1 MLASYGLNQSS
12 DDFDQIYID
21 PLDRQQ
27 FSLNF
32 QIPIFQWGQ
41 SRSRLKAALA
51 EQERAAE
58 EKALQEVQ
66 LDQNVYF
73 QVLQLR
79 LLQRQVEIAAQA
91 DTIATRRFEVARNR
105 YLVGNIDITDLFDAQ
120 REKDAA
126 NRSFI
131 QTLRQFWTSLYEVR
145 RLTLYDFERGVS
157 LMF

>member
-1 MLASYGLNQSS
+1 MRASYGLNQSS
-12 DDFDQIYID
+12 EAFDDVYID

-27 FSLNF
+27 FSVGF
-32 QIPIFQWGQ
+32 QVPIFQWGQ

-51 EQERAAE
+51 DQDRTQEQ
-58 EKALQEVQ
+58 KALQEAE
-66 LDQNVYF
+66 LDQIVYF
-73 QVLQLR
+73 QVLQLQ

-105 YLVGNIDITDLFDAQ
+105 YLVGNIDITDLFNAQ
-120 REKDAA
+120 REKDGA

-131 QTLRQFWTSLYEVR
+131 QTLRQFWSSLYDVR
-145 RLTLYDFERGVS
+145 RLTLYDFVEGTP